1 MPNSEL
7 GFRLIKIADIGY
19 ITILYA
25 ISALFIAKLFDKLVH
40 SLDTKE
46 NEEKTSLQLFIEI
59 VLYLWLAGAILY
71 AIRNLMELVPS
82 PFEGIFGLEH
92 KRVKELGNAGVFIFI
107 FFYFGEALKKKL
119 TVLYD
124 RLLV

>member
-1 MPNSEL
+1 
-7 GFRLIKIADIGY
+7 
-19 ITILYA
+19 
-25 ISALFIAKLFDKLVH
+25 LFIAKLFDKLVH